1 MRRLISSR
9 QPAVDPAAFRQ
20 RILLRQANEKAVDPV
35 RTRRRRR
42 SAPPECRPAVNP
54 ATGETLKTYGDITDE
69 EAERCLAAAHASYR
83 LTDFGTRAG
92 WMRRAADILDGECDQ
107 VAAMMTAEM
116 GKTFAAARQEV
127 GKCAAACRFYAD
139 RAAGFLADEPADAV
153 GVGPSR
159 PTSGTSHSAGPGDHA
174 VEFPALAGH
183 ALCRPRPDA
192 RQRGAAQACIERAAD
207 GYVHAGP
214 VQPGGLPRGDLP
226 DPAGQLRADR
236 GNLA

>member
-127 GKCAAACRFYAD
+127 GKR
-139 RAAGFLADEPADAV
+139 RSPLPLL
-153 GVGPSR
+153 R
-159 PTSGTSHSAGPGDHA
+159 
-174 VEFPALAGH
+174 
-183 ALCRPRPDA
+183 RPR
-192 RQRGAAQACIERAAD
+192 RGVPCRRAGRCCRGRAEQA
-207 GYVHAGP
+207 YVRYESLG
-214 VQPGGLPRGDLP
+214 RSW
-226 DPAGQLRADR
+226 RSC
-236 GNLA
+236 